1 MNPQHLIVPFAVFL
15 VVGFLLCSGCIT
27 QTTTNNDTV
36 NISPSQSFT
45 RFTVPGT
52 EGPLKI
58 SIGGMTGEYPVF
70 INNIYAG
77 VVSAEKPI
85 TMRMLADNYT
95 VNVCCGKICKHENVS
110 IKFGKQQT
118 VDLSEQFKKDL
129 GSSEPTARIISYH
142 KNGDQIIIDVEFLNP
157 TTETL
162 AMSADISSGYSYIE
176 RINNQREGNS
186 AQGQLFAN
194 VNPCDRITQ
203 TLNLNLVSGS
213 NYIYDAPT
221 ITLVTSD

>member
-1 MNPQHLIVPFAVFL
+1 MNPMQLIVPIALFL
-15 VVGFLLCSGCIT
+15 VGGCLLCSGCVT
-27 QTTTNNDTV
+27 QTKTTNDTV
-36 NISPSQSFT
+36 NISPSQSFAK
-45 RFTVPGT
+45 FTVPGT

-70 INNIYAG
+70 INNIYVG

-85 TMRMLADNYT
+85 AMRMLADNYT
-95 VNVCCGKICKHENVS
+95 VKVCCGKICKHENVS
-110 IKFGKQQT
+110 VKFGKQQT
-118 VDLSEQFKKDL
+118 VDVSEQFKKEL
-129 GSSEPTARIISYH
+129 GSSEPSARIISYH

-162 AMSADISSGYSYIE
+162 AMSADISIGYSYIE
-176 RINNQREGNS
+176 KINNQRGGNS
-186 AQGQLFAN
+186 AQGQLSVN

-203 TLNLNLVSGS
+203 TLDLNLISGS

-221 ITLVTSD
+221 ITLVRSD